1 MKTNIILSIG
11 LLFALVITTAQAQD
25 LKEACPCE
33 TDYRIS
39 MITEEDY
46 PNFLN
51 ISALKKYSNVIY
63 RGLDSDP
70 AKVHEYRLSGH
81 AKNISIDAF
90 YGKDGKLVT
99 ARLVKKNTPLPKII
113 SQQLVSDAY
122 KDWTMRSNKT
132 FVKDF
137 DAMSTEYE
145 VKMKNGKNKLT
156 LFFDSAGNQINR
168 LAINR

>member
-1 MKTNIILSIG
+1 MKSNIVLTTG
-11 LLFALVITTAQAQD
+11 LLFALVVASVQAQD
-25 LKEACPCE
+25 VKELCPCE
-33 TDYRIS
+33 VDSKIS

-51 ISALKKYSNVIY
+51 IPALKKYSNIIY
-63 RGLDSDP
+63 NGLGSDP
-70 AKVHEYRLSGH
+70 ADVYEYHLAGR
-81 AKNISIDAF
+81 AKNISVDAL

-99 ARLVKKNTPLPKII
+99 ARLVKKDTPLPDFVSK
-113 SQQLVSDAY
+113 QLVSGSY

-156 LFFDSAGNQINR
+156 LYFDSAGNRIDR